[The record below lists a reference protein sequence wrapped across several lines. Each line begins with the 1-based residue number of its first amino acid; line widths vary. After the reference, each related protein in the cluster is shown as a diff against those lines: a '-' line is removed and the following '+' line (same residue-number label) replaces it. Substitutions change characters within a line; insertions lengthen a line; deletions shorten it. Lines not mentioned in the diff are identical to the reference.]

1 MRPYHIRIVMSNGLQ
16 DFAAIRQSDC
26 DRSLRTIDLIRKQ
39 MIRCVAE
46 AFLIGIPLLTESVH

>member
-16 DFAAIRQSDC
+16 DFAAICRSDC
-26 DRSLRTIDLIRKQ
+26 DRSFRSIDLLWKQ
-39 MIRCVAE
+39 MIRFVAE